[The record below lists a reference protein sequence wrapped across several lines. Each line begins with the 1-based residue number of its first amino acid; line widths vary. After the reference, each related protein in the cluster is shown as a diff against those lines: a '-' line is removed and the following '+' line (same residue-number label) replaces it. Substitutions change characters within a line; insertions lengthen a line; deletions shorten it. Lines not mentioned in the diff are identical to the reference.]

1 MKERKSDYGKTLIA
15 KLYASGKSMLN
26 IAKER
31 NCKPKILYPVWHS
44 NKKHKKV
51 NIQEFREYCFH
62 DTFFIVKNEFQT
74 TKMSGET
81 SLT

>member
-1 MKERKSDYGKTLIA
+1 MKERKSDHGQTLIA
-15 KLYASGKSMLN
+15 KLYASGKCILN

-31 NCKPKILYPVWHS
+31 NCKQRFYIQFDVQI
-44 NKKHKKV
+44 KKHTKEV
-51 NIQEFREYCFH
+51 INIQEFREYCSH
-62 DTFFIVKNEFQT
+62 NTFLKNEFQT